1 MFGLLFTIARN
12 TFRESVRQPVVLII
26 NGVAV
31 FLLILANPLS
41 AYTLEDDQRMLLDIG
56 LATIFA
62 AGSILAAFVA
72 SDAISRE
79 IDDKTVLTVVSKP
92 VPRPVLVV
100 GKFLGIL
107 GVLLM
112 SVVLQGF
119 VFMLAEYHTVLQ
131 TVRDPIHLPVLF
143 LGGGAIVVGLAVATW
158 MNYFY
163 GRNFPASAMLA
174 IAPLLGIAWALALNF
189 GPDFSRRPFTE
200 GFRVELWLAVGL
212 VALAIVV
219 LTAIAVAASTR
230 TRQAATLTITI
241 GLFLGGLLSD
251 HFLGR
256 PMNAIEDRWRER
268 AMARGE
274 AEEVP
279 IFRSFIQSDGSTI
292 TSQVEERVIQ
302 LKEGNQLSD
311 FAVGQEGLKHQSL
324 RTVRAIVPNF
334 QVLWLADALTQ
345 DRKIPRDYAARA
357 TAYAACLTIG
367 ILGLA
372 VALFDRREVG

>member
-1 MFGLLFTIARN
+1 MFGLLLTIARN

-31 FLLILANPLS
+31 FLLIMANPLS

-112 SVVLQGF
+112 SVLLQSF

-174 IAPLLGIAWALALNF
+174 IAPLLGVAWALALNF

-212 VALAIVV
+212 VALAVVV

-274 AEEVP
+274 AEEACAP
-279 IFRSFIQSDGSTI
+279 RTRSCPGSAP
-292 TSQVEERVIQ
+292 SP
-302 LKEGNQLSD
+302 
-311 FAVGQEGLKHQSL
+311 
-324 RTVRAIVPNF
+324 RAG
-334 QVLWLADALTQ
+334 
-345 DRKIPRDYAARA
+345 RGRGGRA
-357 TAYAACLTIG
+357 
-367 ILGLA
+367 
-372 VALFDRREVG
+372 

>member
-112 SVVLQGF
+112 SVLLQSF

-174 IAPLLGIAWALALNF
+174 I
-189 GPDFSRRPFTE
+189 
-200 GFRVELWLAVGL
+200 
-212 VALAIVV
+212 VV

-256 PMNAIEDRWRER
+256 PLNAIEDRWRER

-311 FAVGQEGLKHQSL
+311 FAEGQEGLKHRSL

-334 QVLWLADALTQ
+334 QILWLADALTQ

-357 TAYAACLTIG
+357 AAYAACLTIG

>member
-1 MFGLLFTIARN
+1 MFGLLLTIARN

-31 FLLILANPLS
+31 FLLIMANPLS

-112 SVVLQGF
+112 SVLLQSF

-143 LGGGAIVVGLAVATW
+143 LGVAPSW
-158 MNYFY
+158 S
-163 GRNFPASAMLA
+163 AS
-174 IAPLLGIAWALALNF
+174 P
-189 GPDFSRRPFTE
+189 SRR
-200 GFRVELWLAVGL
+200 G
-212 VALAIVV
+212 
-219 LTAIAVAASTR
+219 
-230 TRQAATLTITI
+230 
-241 GLFLGGLLSD
+241 
-251 HFLGR
+251 
-256 PMNAIEDRWRER
+256 
-268 AMARGE
+268 
-274 AEEVP
+274 
-279 IFRSFIQSDGSTI
+279 
-292 TSQVEERVIQ
+292 
-302 LKEGNQLSD
+302 
-311 FAVGQEGLKHQSL
+311 
-324 RTVRAIVPNF
+324 
-334 QVLWLADALTQ
+334 
-345 DRKIPRDYAARA
+345 
-357 TAYAACLTIG
+357 
-367 ILGLA
+367 
-372 VALFDRREVG
+372 

>member
-1 MFGLLFTIARN
+1 MFGLLITIARN

-31 FLLILANPLS
+31 FLLITANPLS

-92 VPRPVLVV
+92 VPRPILVV

-112 SVVLQGF
+112 SVLLQSF

-143 LGGGAIVVGLAVATW
+143 LGGGAILVGLAVATW

-163 GRNFPASAMLA
+163 GRNFPASTMLA
-174 IAPLLGIAWALALNF
+174 IAPLLGIAWVFTRPGLARINPDVSGASGGRLLPGSRGICWGCGLRSGSRCFGCGCALGGRCRL
-189 GPDFSRRPFTE
+189 GC
-200 GFRVELWLAVGL
+200 
-212 VALAIVV
+212 
-219 LTAIAVAASTR
+219 
-230 TRQAATLTITI
+230 AATSPTTSAPL
-241 GLFLGGLLSD
+241 
-251 HFLGR
+251 
-256 PMNAIEDRWRER
+256 PE
-268 AMARGE
+268 RGE
-274 AEEVP
+274 ARIP
-279 IFRSFIQSDGSTI
+279 GSAWGNLGSPDG
-292 TSQVEERVIQ
+292 
-302 LKEGNQLSD
+302 
-311 FAVGQEGLKHQSL
+311 L
-324 RTVRAIVPNF
+324 RGP
-334 QVLWLADALTQ
+334 
-345 DRKIPRDYAARA
+345 DRKTCLRR
-357 TAYAACLTIG
+357 AACTG
-367 ILGLA
+367 KRLG
-372 VALFDRREVG
+372 

>member
-1 MFGLLFTIARN
+1 
-12 TFRESVRQPVVLII
+12 
-26 NGVAV
+26 
-31 FLLILANPLS
+31 
-41 AYTLEDDQRMLLDIG
+41 MLLDIG

-112 SVVLQGF
+112 SVLLQSF

-174 IAPLLGIAWALALNF
+174 IAPLLGIAWA
-189 GPDFSRRPFTE
+189 SRSISARTSLGDLHRRLPH
-200 GFRVELWLAVGL
+200 RVVVGGGL
-212 VALAIVV
+212 GRAGRCGLDRDRRGGVY
-219 LTAIAVAASTR
+219 R

-241 GLFLGGLLSD
+241 GLFLAAFFRPLLGTA
-251 HFLGR
+251 HERHRR
-256 PMNAIEDRWRER
+256 P
-268 AMARGE
+268 
-274 AEEVP
+274 
-279 IFRSFIQSDGSTI
+279 
-292 TSQVEERVIQ
+292 
-302 LKEGNQLSD
+302 
-311 FAVGQEGLKHQSL
+311 
-324 RTVRAIVPNF
+324 
-334 QVLWLADALTQ
+334 LA
-345 DRKIPRDYAARA
+345 
-357 TAYAACLTIG
+357 
-367 ILGLA
+367 
-372 VALFDRREVG
+372 